1 MKEADQP
8 DRYRGRY
15 RVSSARLRGWD
26 YGSNAAYFVTICVRD
41 RSHAFG
47 EICEGQMRFAP
58 LGQAADACWR
68 AIPDHFPFVVPDVH
82 IVMPNHVHGIV
93 VIDKQTASAPAAN
106 RFGPQSQNLASILRG
121 FKIGVTK
128 FASAQGLPFA
138 WQARYHDHIIRNAS
152 EWERIR
158 AYIVTNPAR
167 WSRDAYF
174 G

>member
-1 MKEADQP
+1 MFFFLMIRRP
-8 DRYRGRY
+8 PRSTLDR
-15 RVSSARLRGWD
+15 SSAA
-26 YGSNAAYFVTICVRD
+26 S
-41 RSHAFG
+41 
-47 EICEGQMRFAP
+47 
-58 LGQAADACWR
+58 
-68 AIPDHFPFVVPDVH
+68 DVY
-82 IVMPNHVHGIV
+82 
-93 VIDKQTASAPAAN
+93 KRQ
-106 RFGPQSQNLASILRG
+106 LRG